1 MDPYQQTSDY
11 APPTGPP
18 PGAPPQGIVAPSGPP
33 PGSFPGQPN
42 VPMGYGQA
50 PVQGLAG
57 RGRTPSY
64 SSAIVDEANRKWGAP
79 PVRRKPVGV
88 PVPLPQQQ
96 QQQQQQQQMGFQPT
110 PVTRTSTSSSLRG
123 MMNTLKS
130 KAQVEARALAKTVKQ
145 YQNEHSHGA
154 QSQNHGAQYQAYGAA
169 LDGSPYASPGGQTY
183 QYNPGA
189 SSSTPQAQFQAP
201 LQQPA
206 TQTYQYQYPGA
217 VQSPATQ
224 PTTPST
230 PGGYVYGGSSQ
241 QLQSNPAI
249 PAQNPTGA
257 YYSST
262 ADVQSQSY
270 TAPPASQYQYNVPGA
285 SAFQNQYPVAD
296 PGASSCTY
304 PQTAS
309 APPGQPPLTDPNLNV
324 ASSPAVAN
332 FSYGSQYPDTATA
345 VPISQGQQST
355 PEGGYAYPG
364 TAPPLPGQQ
373 PSVAETGYGYPG
385 TAPAFSEPQQTVP
398 DEGYRYPGTAATL
411 SGPQTNQNPPA
422 ATNVVAQDQQQ
433 QQPIESPSVDTQPA
447 VPAPADDVN
456 SLVSSRIE
464 SSLPDGNIAIISSTP
479 VVAPKPSTRIN
490 AALLDPGPAESPES
504 PPSAPQ
510 TNSRV
515 EAALQE
521 PIYAPGPITTAADS
535 QPNARIN
542 AALQGEEKPALDPT
556 TAPPIALDNGST
568 VREQPPTLPPPLV
581 QETAETS
588 VPSLSAAPATFSIM
602 PLGLDEVK
610 PLQPTQSFP
619 PMAGEQILTNSQQSP
634 EPAQHHAYP
643 ATAGPEPLDFHAPAT
658 VPGLSPFEHFSPAP
672 PPVIEQDPMPNLN
685 APVQSAPVVSD
696 TIQDYGLPGLPPGP
710 PPGARPVEDFNAP
723 AMPPPPGVMQ
733 ASIYDFQPPAQ
744 VPPPGPP
751 AQEQPGLSSS
761 GDISYVINDMGNL
774 SLVRGTSAE
783 PVRDPHSAANTKDKA
798 WIEDVPRRL
807 PPQLSENGQPNEA
820 VWFCP
825 GNTHDNG
832 YAASWFYLPSA
843 PDFLICT
850 RCYADHLKNTNLAS
864 SFEKKKTH
872 GARCRFNVPRITSVL
887 VPQCIQAGSV
897 ELLAEY
903 MAKRIGIKDCTLKQ
917 GFKGSDGIQVW
928 LIERE
933 TNDVM
938 KNFIACQACYED
950 HVLASKYAQEFI
962 PRQQK
967 YPEPQPASSK
977 WSCDLNAFGYS
988 RRSFTIYSRNN
999 APFMDWVEKA
1009 TKLFQLPDCEAD
1021 KGVESSSREWV
1032 RPKDP
1037 VETMVICEKCYFNEL
1052 CWTTLEDAFEYI
1064 PVPKP
1069 ITNSER
1075 MDYVF
1080 GHRDTQATSWTCDAT
1095 VSQIENVLA
1104 GALLRQDA
1112 AVFSRCARTIMSS
1125 PKCVPEGIA
1134 NGTWYTPK
1142 GGPSNYMMCASC
1154 FAGFCDAF
1162 LECSHMFELS
1172 PLSGSSDTIVC
1183 SFNSASPRRYQF
1195 LFSMYQAA
1203 QEGVW
1208 SIATNTIRNY
1218 INIPEC
1224 PRNNHVA
1231 SRRWYGWSDC
1241 LICQDCYQE
1250 VIKDMRKGLPFELE
1264 DQLVQE
1270 ERMCSM
1276 YSPRM
1281 REKFAMAVEKG
1292 DSTELVEY
1300 SRVRIQVWTQ
1310 TIPQIKMLRQMQEM
1324 QMMSAM
1330 SAGMAGIMYQGAAGI
1345 QSVSGAT
1352 DGYLHGN
1359 SSIGWHDTENG
1370 ATSAQKFNEMSSGMS
1385 AANSGG
1391 TWGQIFMLQAQ
1402 WERYE

>member
-18 PGAPPQGIVAPSGPP
+18 PGAPPQGIVPPSGPP
-33 PGSFPGQPN
+33 PGSFQGQPS

-50 PVQGLAG
+50 PIQGVAG

-79 PVRRKPVGV
+79 PVRRKPIGV

-96 QQQQQQQQMGFQPT
+96 QQQPPPQMGMQPT

-154 QSQNHGAQYQAYGAA
+154 QSQNYGGQYQQAYGAA
-169 LDGSPYASPGGQTY
+169 PDGSPYASPGGQTY

-189 SSSTPQAQFQAP
+189 QPSTPQAQFQAP
-201 LQQPA
+201 LQQPPA
-206 TQTYQYQYPGA
+206 QTYQYQHPGA
-217 VQSPATQ
+217 VQSPINQ
-224 PTTPST
+224 PTGPPTQ
-230 PGGYVYGGSSQ
+230 GGYVYGGSSQ
-241 QLQSNPAI
+241 QSQSNPAT

-262 ADVQSQSY
+262 VDVQSQPY
-270 TAPPASQYQYNVPGA
+270 AATPAGQYQYNLPGA
-285 SAFQNQYPVAD
+285 STFQSQYPVAD
-296 PGASSCTY
+296 AGASAYTY
-304 PQTAS
+304 PQTGS
-309 APPGQPPLTDPNLNV
+309 ATPRQPPLTDTNFNV
-324 ASSPAVAN
+324 ASSPSVTN
-332 FSYGSQYPDTATA
+332 ISHGSQYPDTGST
-345 VPISQGQQST
+345 VPISQGLQST
-355 PEGGYAYPG
+355 PDGGYMIPG
-364 TAPPLPGQQ
+364 TAAALPGLQ
-373 PSVAETGYGYPG
+373 PSVPET
-385 TAPAFSEPQQTVP
+385 
-398 DEGYRYPGTAATL
+398 GYRYPGTAATL
-411 SGPQTNQNPPA
+411 SGPQTGENPL
-422 ATNVVAQDQQQ
+422 ATTNAIAQQQQQ
-433 QQPIESPSVDTQPA
+433 QQPLENTSVDIQPPHI
-447 VPAPADDVN
+447 PAPSDGVTHQVN
-456 SLVSSRIE
+456 SRIE
-464 SSLPDGNIAIISSTP
+464 SAFQEGSVTVTSDTP
-479 VVAPKPSTRIN
+479 VVAPKPSTRIH
-490 AALLDPGPAESPES
+490 AALLDPSPAESPES

-510 TNSRV
+510 SNSRID
-515 EAALQE
+515 AALQE
-521 PIYAPGPITTAADS
+521 PIYTPGPIAPAAES
-535 QPNARIN
+535 QPNAGIN
-542 AALQGEEKPALDPT
+542 AGLHEEQK
-556 TAPPIALDNGST
+556 TAPDPIIAPPTALENSST
-568 VREQPPTLPPPLV
+568 VGEQPPTLPPP
-581 QETAETS
+581 QAQQTAETS
-588 VPSLSAAPATFSIM
+588 GPSIPAAPATFSIM
-602 PLGLDEVK
+602 PSGVEEVK
-610 PLQPTQSFP
+610 PLQATQSFP
-619 PMAGEQILTNSQQSP
+619 PATGDQTFITSQQTP

-658 VPGLSPFEHFSPAP
+658 VPGLSPFENFSPV
-672 PPVIEQDPMPNLN
+672 PPVLEQNPMPNLN
-685 APVQSAPVVSD
+685 APVLSPPVVSQ
-696 TIQDYGLPGLPPGP
+696 TVQDYGVPNLPHGP
-710 PPGARPVEDFNAP
+710 PPGALPIQDFNAP
-723 AMPPPPGVMQ
+723 AMPPPPGVGQ
-733 ASIYDFQPPAQ
+733 ASIYEFQPPAQ

-751 AQEQPGLSSS
+751 AETQHGISSS
-761 GDISYVINDMGNL
+761 DDISYVIDGMGKL
-774 SLVRGTSAE
+774 SVVRGTAVE
-783 PVRDPHSAANTKDKA
+783 PFRDFHSAAYTKDST
-798 WIEDVPRRL
+798 WIEDLPRRQPL
-807 PPQLSENGQPNEA
+807 QLSENGEPNEA

-832 YAASWFYLPSA
+832 YVASWFYLPSA

-850 RCYADHLKNTNLAS
+850 RCYATHLKNTNLAS

-872 GARCRFNVPRITSVL
+872 GARCRFYVPRITSVL
-887 VPQCIQAGSV
+887 VPQCVQTGNV
-897 ELLAEY
+897 EPLAEY
-903 MAKRIGIKDCTLKQ
+903 LAKRIGIKDCALKK
-917 GFKGSDGIQVW
+917 GFNGNDGIKVW
-928 LIERE
+928 VIERE

-950 HVLASKYAQEFI
+950 RVLASKYAAEFI
-962 PRQQK
+962 PRQEK
-967 YPEPQPASSK
+967 YPEPQAASST
-977 WSCDLNAFGYS
+977 WYCDLNTFGYS
-988 RRSFTIYSRNN
+988 RRSFDIYSRNN
-999 APFMDWVEKA
+999 APFMDWVTKA
-1009 TKLFQLPDCEAD
+1009 TKLFQLPECEAD
-1021 KGVESSSREWV
+1021 QGVEASSREWV

-1052 CWTTLEDAFEYI
+1052 CWTALEDAFEYI
-1064 PVPKP
+1064 PIDKP
-1069 ITNSER
+1069 ARGSER
-1075 MDYVF
+1075 MDYIF
-1080 GHRDTQATSWTCDAT
+1080 GIRETPATSWTCDAR
-1095 VSQIENVLA
+1095 VSQIENVIA

-1112 AVFSRCARTIMSS
+1112 AVFSRCSRTVMSS
-1125 PKCVPEGIA
+1125 PKCVSQGIA

-1142 GGPSNYMMCASC
+1142 GGPSNYMMCAAC

-1162 LECSHMFELS
+1162 LECGHMFELS

-1195 LFSMYQAA
+1195 LFSIYQAA

-1208 SIATNTIRNY
+1208 SIAQNTIRNY

-1231 SRRWYGWSDC
+1231 SRRWYGWGDC

-1250 VIKDMRKGLPFELE
+1250 VIKDMRKGLPFEME
-1264 DQLVQE
+1264 DQLVEE

-1281 REKFAMAVEKG
+1281 REKFNMAVEKG

-1330 SAGMAGIMYQGAAGI
+1330 SAGMAGLMYQGAGAI
-1345 QSVSGAT
+1345 QSIAGAT

-1359 SSIGWHDTENG
+1359 SSVGWHDTENG
-1370 ATSAQKFNEMSSGMS
+1370 ATAGQKFNEMSSGMS